1 MAHDIA
7 VIGAG
12 RVGSALARGLH
23 RAGHRVAVGVRDPD
37 KAADLA
43 AGGIAVA
50 PPSEAAAAA
59 AVVVLAVPVD
69 ALADA
74 VASIGGAAGTVLVD
88 ATNAVGSPVPLG
100 FDTVGAYVASLA
112 PGAKVV
118 KAFNTIGAEHLA
130 DGHVGGSRAF
140 LPVAGDDDG
149 RPVVVELARDLGFDV
164 ADLGGPESVRMVEDA
179 ARLWIHLAFRCGWGR
194 DFGFGVLRP

>member
-1 MAHDIA
+1 VAHDIA

-12 RVGSALARGLH
+12 RVGSALARGLQH
-23 RAGHRVAVGVRDPD
+23 AGHRVVAGVRDPD

-43 AGGIAVA
+43 ADGIGVA

-74 VASIGGAAGTVLVD
+74 VASIDGAAGKVLVD
-88 ATNAVGSPVPLG
+88 ATNAVGSPVPGG

-112 PGAKVV
+112 PAAKVV

-130 DGHVGGSRAF
+130 DGRVAGTPAF
-140 LPVAGDDDG
+140 LPVAGDDEG
-149 RPVVVELARDLGFDV
+149 RPVVIELATDLGFDV